1 MNDIKFHINNN
12 KDRADRIKRMLGLR
26 GNDNDKEYYRIA
38 DVICDLKHFCD
49 YYPKSHPDYP
59 ENIEFDNEFNK
70 GIECYDREKSE
81 EVA

>member
-1 MNDIKFHINNN
+1 MSIINN
-12 KDRADRIKRMLGLR
+12 KDRANRIKKMLGLR
-26 GNDNDKEYYRIA
+26 GNDDEKEYYRVA

-59 ENIEFDNEFNK
+59 KGIEFDNEFDS
-70 GIECYDREKSE
+70 GIRCYIREKSE